1 MTTVLMGVCL
11 SGVILFLAFLWQ
23 SGSSRRSATMGGQ
36 PRTPH
41 RTLTLDLQPGTRT
54 VAGFDHQ
61 GSKRLGSH
69 QPGVLTLLVGA
80 LLMSAVAIVKAQE
93 SDNTGASSA
102 AVTAKQDC
110 DTAEGA
116 AGNVTSDTAKAVP
129 PTAPAATSTTLTG
142 NFFLLISASAWR

>member
-1 MTTVLMGVCL
+1 
-11 SGVILFLAFLWQ
+11 
-23 SGSSRRSATMGGQ
+23 MGGQ